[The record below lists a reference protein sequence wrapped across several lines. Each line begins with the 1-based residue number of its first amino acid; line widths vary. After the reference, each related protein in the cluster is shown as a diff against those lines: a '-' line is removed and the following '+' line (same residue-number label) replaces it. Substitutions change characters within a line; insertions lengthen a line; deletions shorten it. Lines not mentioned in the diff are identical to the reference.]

1 MGEDEETPKGDGSV
15 DSSTKFPASDHTENM
30 ADALAR
36 AKESVGEKA
45 GLSGA
50 LAARMDSMSAASRRF
65 ADRWSLEHPNAS
77 SRSVITKVNHFMG
90 VEMYFLPAKAVE
102 KASGFLRDRLRPK
115 QSVDQIPNTA
125 KGSK

>member
-1 MGEDEETPKGDGSV
+1 MGEDEEIPKGDGGV
-15 DSSTKFPASDHTENM
+15 GSSTKFPTPDHTENM

-36 AKESVGEKA
+36 VKESVAEKS

-65 ADRWSLEHPNAS
+65 ADRWSLNHQNAR
-77 SRSVITKVNHFMG
+77 SRSVITRANHLVG
-90 VEMYFLPAKAVE
+90 TELYFLPAKAVE

-115 QSVDQIPNTA
+115 QSVDQIPDTA